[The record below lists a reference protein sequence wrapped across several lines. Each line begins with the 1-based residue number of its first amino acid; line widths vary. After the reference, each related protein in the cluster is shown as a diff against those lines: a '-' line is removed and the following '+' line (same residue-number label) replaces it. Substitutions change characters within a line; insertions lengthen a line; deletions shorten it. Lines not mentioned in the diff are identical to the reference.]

1 MLMPGYKTGEGVPGY
16 PVKGPRILRG
26 VLRHPR
32 VRGSGIMKTNNS
44 FRADQPTGSELPAA
58 DTASVAFNRAIIG
71 NFPISAGS

>member
-1 MLMPGYKTGEGVPGY
+1 
-16 PVKGPRILRG
+16 
-26 VLRHPR
+26 
-32 VRGSGIMKTNNS
+32 MKTNNS